1 MAQRYRFGV
10 NVGPD
15 ATMLGGSELEPE
27 SRATT
32 IMTILGHLTVL
43 PQLPAEL
50 SRLDELA
57 HNLYW
62 SWQADAR
69 DLFRQLDRELW
80 QRQQQN
86 PVAFLRDVSQVRLD
100 QAAADPDYLAAYQQV
115 LKKFDAY
122 LAQPRWFQQAI
133 GKDHVYAYL
142 CAEYGWTEAVTLYS
156 GGLGVLAGDHT
167 KAASDLGVPL
177 VAVGLYYPEGYFHQR
192 VAADGHQEAV
202 YQRSDP
208 LSLPFRRVHDDD
220 GKPVSVTVRV
230 FGSDVRL
237 EALETHVGSVRVVL
251 LDADVDGNSPTDRD
265 LLLRLYGGDNRTRV
279 AQEMVLGLGGV
290 RMLRALGVAP
300 TAWHMNEGHSAFSVL
315 ERSRELVAAGLGFDE
330 ARTAVAAST
339 LFTVHTPIAAGND
352 AFGFELIEE
361 AFGGGA
367 WGNLGLRQEEFLDLG
382 RADHGWGPVFSMPAL
397 AIRFSS
403 GRNGVAA
410 LHGETSRHIWA
421 DLWPGVPLGEVP
433 IGHIT
438 NGVHL
443 PTWVAPEMQKLVDE
457 LLPADWLQRA
467 DEVALWQP
475 VRDMAPERFWEAR
488 LALKARSVR
497 FLRRRLQQQLTRF
510 EASPT
515 ELQDSSTLFD
525 PEHLTI
531 GFARRFASY
540 KRATLIFRDLDRLAA
555 IMNDPE
561 RPVQLVFAGK
571 AHPADSEGQLLIAT
585 IQGLSSDPRFQ
596 GRILFVEDYD
606 MAIGRALTRGVD
618 VWLNNPRRPLEA
630 SGTSGMKAAMN
641 GVLNLSVLDGW
652 WPEGYDGVNGW
663 AIGAGQV
670 YEDEARSDAAD
681 ADDLYALL
689 EREVVP
695 LYYQRNGSDV
705 PLAWAKRAADAVAS
719 ITPRFNAMRMVK
731 QYVLNYY
738 APASERGAVMS
749 RDDHQGARGLAA
761 WQQHVSEVWP
771 GLTLSAQPLD
781 EEPRRSGEQLS
792 VEALLHPGELSV
804 ADIRV
809 ELVYGPAKDELET
822 QLETVELEQV
832 GEEKDGAYRYRATF
846 VLAVSGRL
854 AYGVRA
860 YAVNA
865 LLASPFDSHAIV
877 WAE

>member
-1 MAQRYRFGV
+1 M
-10 NVGPD
+10 N
-15 ATMLGGSELEPE
+15 
-27 SRATT
+27 
-32 IMTILGHLTVL
+32 ILGHLTVL

-69 DLFRQLDRELW
+69 QLFRLLDRDLW
-80 QRQQQN
+80 QRGQQN
-86 PVAFLRDVSQVRLD
+86 PVAFLRDVSQERLD
-100 QAAADPDYLAAYQQV
+100 QAATDPDYLAAYQQV
-115 LKKFDAY
+115 LDKFDAY
-122 LAQPRWFQQAI
+122 LAQPSWFDTTI
-133 GKDHVYAYL
+133 GTDHVYAYL

-192 VAADGHQEAV
+192 VAEDGTQEAV

-208 LSLPFRRVHDDD
+208 LSLPFRRISGDD
-220 GKPVSVTVRV
+220 GEPVTVTVRV
-230 FGSDVRL
+230 FGSDVKL

-251 LDADVDGNSPTDRD
+251 LDADVEGNSQADRD
-265 LLLRLYGGDNRTRV
+265 LLLRLYGGDHRTRV
-279 AQEMVLGLGGV
+279 AQEMLLGLGGV
-290 RMLRALGVAP
+290 RMLRALGVTP

-315 ERSRELVAAGLGFDE
+315 ERCRELVAAGLGFDE
-330 ARTAVAAST
+330 ARAAVTAST

-352 AFGFELIEE
+352 AFDFGLIEK
-361 AFGGGA
+361 AFGGA
-367 WGNLGLRQEEFLDLG
+367 WGNLGLRQEEFLALG

-403 GRNGVAA
+403 GRNGVAE
-410 LHGETSRHIWA
+410 LHGETSRQIWA
-421 DLWPGVPLGEVP
+421 DLWPGVPLSEVP
-433 IGHIT
+433 IGHVT

-443 PTWVAPEMQKLVDE
+443 PTWLAPEMQELVDE
-457 LLPADWLQRA
+457 VLPAGWRQRP
-467 DEVALWQP
+467 DDIELWQP
-475 VRDMAPERFWEAR
+475 LREVSPERFWEAR

-497 FLRRRLQQQLTRF
+497 FLRRRLLSQLARY

-515 ELQDSSTLFD
+515 ELQDSSSLFN

-555 IMNDPE
+555 IMNDPA

-571 AHPADSEGQLLIAT
+571 AHPADTEGQQLIAT
-585 IQGLSSDPRFQ
+585 IQRLSSDPRFD
-596 GRILFVEDYD
+596 GRIMFVEDYD

-652 WPEGYDGVNGW
+652 WPEGYDGINGW

-689 EREVVP
+689 EREVIP
-695 LYYQRNGSDV
+695 LYYQRNGSNV
-705 PLAWAKRAADAVAS
+705 PLGWAERAADAVAS
-719 ITPRFNAMRMVK
+719 ISPRFNAMRMVK
-731 QYVLNYY
+731 QYVTRYY
-738 APASERGAVMS
+738 APASERGAVIAS
-749 RDDHQGARGLAA
+749 NEYEPARALAA
-761 WQQHVSEVWP
+761 WGQHVREAWP
-771 GLTLSAQPLD
+771 TVSLTAVPLEEELRHSD
-781 EEPRRSGEQLS
+781 EELN
-792 VEALLHPGELSV
+792 VEALLRPGELNPD
-804 ADIRV
+804 DIQV
-809 ELVYGPAKDELET
+809 ELLYGPAEEGLET
-822 QLETVELEQV
+822 ELQKVTLEQV
-832 GEEKDGAYRYRATF
+832 GAELDGRLRYRVRF
-846 VLAVSGRL
+846 KPAVSGRL

-860 YAVNA
+860 YAVNS
-865 LLASPFDSHAIV
+865 LLSSPFDSHAII
-877 WAE
+877 WAERESASS